1 MGDYV
6 EWKRRMAEKTMEK
19 VLKTIDHVLDD
30 ADSYLNMVEL
40 DELKDCWKLLCKV
53 NEALKA

>member
-1 MGDYV
+1 MTDYM
-6 EWKRRMAEKTMEK
+6 EWKKRMADKTAEK

-30 ADSYLNMVEL
+30 ADSRLTMVEL

-53 NEALKA
+53 SEALK

>member
-1 MGDYV
+1 MTDYM
-6 EWKRRMAEKTMEK
+6 EWKKRMAEKTAEK

-30 ADSYLNMVEL
+30 AGSHLTMVEL

-53 NEALKA
+53 SEALK